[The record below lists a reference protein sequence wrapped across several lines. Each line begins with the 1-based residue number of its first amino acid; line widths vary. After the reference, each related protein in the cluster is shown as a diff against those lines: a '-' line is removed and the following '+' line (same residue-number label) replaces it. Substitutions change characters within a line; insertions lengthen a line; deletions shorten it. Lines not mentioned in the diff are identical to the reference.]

1 LLALNVSDRIAR
13 ITLSRAPVNA
23 INDQLL
29 AQFHAAIDDL
39 LRREDWNVLMIE
51 SSLKVFCAG
60 ADLAQM
66 SECIETEEGADKMVQ
81 SITQFQAL
89 FSRIETLPGVTLAV
103 ISGAALGGGFE
114 LALACDLRIVAHE
127 AKLGLPEASLGV
139 IPGAGGTQRLTR
151 LCGQGI
157 ANRLILTAEVIDGQ
171 SAEQLGIAQWSVPR
185 EDLNVRAQEIVVR
198 LAGLSRMALSE
209 SKACIAAASQLGPS
223 GFSMELEATRRLYQA
238 RETQERV
245 RSFLE
250 KNKRK

>member
-1 LLALNVSDRIAR
+1 
-13 ITLSRAPVNA
+13 
-23 INDQLL
+23 
-29 AQFHAAIDDL
+29 
-39 LRREDWNVLMIE
+39 
-51 SSLKVFCAG
+51 
-60 ADLAQM
+60 M

-103 ISGAALGGGFE
+103 ISGAALGGGLE

-171 SAEQLGIAQWSVPR
+171 SAEQLGVAQWSVPR

-238 RETQERV
+238 RETQDRV

>member
-1 LLALNVSDRIAR
+1 
-13 ITLSRAPVNA
+13 
-23 INDQLL
+23 
-29 AQFHAAIDDL
+29 
-39 LRREDWNVLMIE
+39 
-51 SSLKVFCAG
+51 
-60 ADLAQM
+60 M

-81 SITQFQAL
+81 SITQFQTL
-89 FSRIETLPGVTLAV
+89 FSRIENLPGVTLSV
-103 ISGAALGGGFE
+103 ISGAALGGGLE

-171 SAEQLGIAQWSVPR
+171 SAEQFGIAQWSVPR
-185 EDLNVRAQEIVVR
+185 EELNVRAQEIAVR

-209 SKACIAAASQLGPS
+209 SKACIAAAAQLGPS
-223 GFSMELEATRRLYQA
+223 GFSMELEATRKLYKA
-238 RETQERV
+238 NDTKERV

>member
-1 LLALNVSDRIAR
+1 LLALNVSDRMAR

-23 INDQLL
+23 INDELL
-29 AQFHAAIDDL
+29 MQFHAAIDEL
-39 LRREDWNVLMIE
+39 LHREDWNVLIID

-66 SECIETEEGADKMVQ
+66 SECIETEEGADQMVH

-89 FSRIETLPGVTLAV
+89 FSRIENLPGVTMSV
-103 ISGAALGGGFE
+103 IGGAALGGGLE
-114 LALACDLRIVAHE
+114 LALACDLRIVANE

-171 SAEQLGIAQWSVPR
+171 SAEQFGIAQWSVPR
-185 EDLNVRAQEIVVR
+185 DELNVRAQEIAVR
-198 LAGLSRMALSE
+198 LSGLSRMALSE
-209 SKACIAAASQLGPS
+209 SKACIAAASPLGSS
-223 GFSMELEATRRLYQA
+223 GFSMELEATRRLYKSSD
-238 RETQERV
+238 TKERV